1 MSQSTWYSNIQ
12 RILLTI
18 LVWTLILEL
27 LALFYF
33 LSEKR
38 LDRFELAYTLILFI
52 VNLIAVIY
60 VVRNLAKRVRGVDII
75 PTSS

>member
-75 PTSS
+75 LTSS